1 MSETL
6 KMRLSEAENK
16 VADAELSLALIGRLI
31 QEKQA
36 ELKAR
41 IMDYVLAS
49 KTLQFKSEELEAFL
63 KQPYV
68 LLPKGEA
75 EWYLILPRF
84 IDMQVGW
91 LERQT
96 ETYNIFIVSRQIAWL
111 TDIPAFLREELDLE
125 APFKVSVQED
135 ILTTDIAKVEEVWQ
149 RYRAHLVRREG
160 PGEVRVKPGH
170 HFLLLASLIR
180 DGVLPFNPRP
190 IDQADMRNSMP
201 TKFELLDYQCTAWEA
216 FTRYGNIGVFWPPR
230 GGKTFL
236 GMYALSRLR
245 GRKLVVV
252 PTLTLLEQWQERLR
266 QWTGIPSG
274 EVDIVTYHAFDKVRS
289 KDYTLTIYDEC
300 HRLPANQFSRL
311 ATVKTKYRMGF
322 SATPWREDGR
332 AEYIFALTGFPIGL
346 DWQAF
351 LKMQL
356 FHKPTV
362 DLYIVRNITEK
373 TGWVA
378 QFLADKKRTMI
389 FCDGIELG
397 KQLAHRF
404 NLEFVY
410 GSTKKRLQ
418 KIHEAITNSP
428 QRALVISRVGDEG
441 VSLAKIERIIEFDFL
456 FGSRR
461 QEMQRLGRLF
471 HSDYEGEHVI
481 LMAKDEYARY
491 KKRLYAIYEKGFEIK
506 VHA

>member
-6 KMRLSEAENK
+6 KTMLSEAEAK
-16 VADAELSLALIGRLI
+16 VTDAEQSLTLLNHLV

-41 IMDYVLAS
+41 IMDYVVSTKVLS
-49 KTLQFKSEELEAFL
+49 FKSEELEAFL

-68 LLPKGEA
+68 LLPRREA
-75 EWYLILPRF
+75 ESYLILPRF
-84 IDMQVGW
+84 INMQLGW

-96 ETYNIFIVSRQIAWL
+96 PTYNIFVVSRQIAWL
-111 TDIPAFLREELDLE
+111 SDLPAFLKEELDLE
-125 APFKVSVQED
+125 APFKVLVQED
-135 ILTTDIAKVEEVWQ
+135 VLSTDVANVEEIWQ
-149 RYRAHLVRREG
+149 RYKTHLVRRESLG
-160 PGEVRVKPGH
+160 QIRIKLGH

-180 DGVLPFNPRP
+180 DGVFPFNPRP
-190 IDQADMRNSMP
+190 IDPADLRENVSM
-201 TKFELLDYQCTAWEA
+201 KFELLDYQRLAWDA
-216 FTRYGNIGVFWPPR
+216 FQRYGNIGVFWPPR

-236 GMYALSRLR
+236 GMYAMSRLR
-245 GRKLVVV
+245 GRKLIVV
-252 PTLTLLEQWQERLR
+252 PTLTLLEQWQDRIR
-266 QWTGIPSG
+266 QWTGLSQG
-274 EVDIVTYHAFDKVRS
+274 ELDMVTYHAFDKVRS
-289 KDYTLTIYDEC
+289 KDYMLTIYDEC

-311 ATVKTKYRMGF
+311 ATIKTKYRMGL

-332 AEYIFALTGFPIGL
+332 AEYIFALTGFPVGL

-356 FHKPTV
+356 FRKPTV
-362 DLYIVRNITEK
+362 DLYITRNITEK
-373 TGWVA
+373 TGRVV

-397 KQLAHRF
+397 KQLAHKF
-404 NLEFVY
+404 DLEFVY
-410 GSTKKRLQ
+410 SSTSKRLQ
-418 KIHEAITNSP
+418 KIHEAIMNSP

-471 HSDYEGEHVI
+471 HSDYEGEHII
-481 LMAKDEYARY
+481 LMTSEEYARY

>member
-6 KMRLSEAENK
+6 KTMLSEAEDK
-16 VADAELSLALIGRLI
+16 VTEAEQSLALLDRLV

-41 IMDYVLAS
+41 IMVYSVSGKGLS
-49 KTLQFKSEELEAFL
+49 FKPEEIEAFL
-63 KQPYV
+63 NQPYV
-68 LLPKGEA
+68 LLPRREA

-84 IDMQVGW
+84 IDMQLGW

-96 ETYNIFIVSRQIAWL
+96 STYNIFIVNRQIAL
-111 TDIPAFLREELDLE
+111 LSNIPAFLKEELDLE
-125 APFKVSVQED
+125 APFKVLVQED
-135 ILTTDIAKVEEVWQ
+135 VLSTDVANVENVWQ
-149 RYRAHLVRREG
+149 RYKTHLIRREG
-160 PGEVRVKPGH
+160 SGQIRIKLGH

-190 IDQADMRNSMP
+190 IDQGDLRDNVPMN
-201 TKFELLDYQCTAWEA
+201 FELLDYQRHAWEA
-216 FTRYGNIGVFWPPR
+216 FQRLGNIGVFWPPR

-236 GMYALSRLR
+236 GMYAISRLR
-245 GRKLVVV
+245 GRKLIVV
-252 PTLTLLEQWQERLR
+252 PTLTLLEQWQDRIS
-266 QWTGIPSG
+266 QWTGLNQG
-274 EVDIVTYHAFDKVRS
+274 EVDMVTYHAFDKVRS
-289 KDYTLTIYDEC
+289 KDYMLTIYDEC
-300 HRLPANQFSRL
+300 HRLPSNQFSRL
-311 ATVKTKYRMGF
+311 ATIKTKYRIGL

-332 AEYIFALTGFPIGL
+332 AEYIFALTGFPVGL

-362 DLYIVRNITEK
+362 DLYITRNITEK
-373 TGWVA
+373 TGRVA

-397 KQLAHRF
+397 KQLAHKF
-404 NLEFVY
+404 DLEFVY
-410 GSTKKRLQ
+410 SSTSKRLQ
-418 KIHEAITNSP
+418 KIHEAIMNSP
-428 QRALVISRVGDEG
+428 QHALVISRVGDEG
-441 VSLAKIERIIEFDFL
+441 VSLARIERIIEFDFL

-471 HSDYEGEHVI
+471 HSDYEGEHII
-481 LMAKDEYARY
+481 LMTSEEYARY

>member
-1 MSETL
+1 VTEDLAS
-6 KMRLSEAENK
+6 RLREAEVK
-16 VADAELSLALIGRLI
+16 TRDAEQSLALLDRLV

-41 IMDYVLAS
+41 IMDYVVAS
-49 KTLQFKSEELEAFL
+49 KAVQFKPEELEAFL

-68 LLPKGEA
+68 LLPRGEA

-96 ETYNIFIVSRQIAWL
+96 STYSIFIVNRQIVWL
-111 TDIPAFLREELDLE
+111 ADIPAFLKEELDLE
-125 APFKVSVQED
+125 APFKVLVQED
-135 ILTTDIAKVEEVWQ
+135 MLSTDIANVEEIWQ
-149 RYRAHLVRREG
+149 RYRTHLVRREG
-160 PGEVRVKPGH
+160 PGQIRIKPGH

-180 DGVLPFNPRP
+180 DGVLPFNPRS
-190 IDQADMRNSMP
+190 IDSSDLRDNVP
-201 TKFELLDYQCTAWEA
+201 TKFELLDYQRVAWEA

-236 GMYALSRLR
+236 GMYALSRLK
-245 GRKLVVV
+245 GKKLIVV
-252 PTLTLLEQWQERLR
+252 PTLTLLEQWQDRIK
-266 QWTGIPSG
+266 QWTGLSQG
-274 EVDIVTYHAFDKVRS
+274 EVDIVTYHAFGKVRAR
-289 KDYTLTIYDEC
+289 DYTLTIYDEC

-311 ATVKTKYRMGF
+311 ATIKTKYRMGL

-332 AEYIFALTGFPIGL
+332 AEYIFALTGFPLGL
-346 DWQAF
+346 DWQSF

-356 FHKPTV
+356 FHKPSV

-378 QFLADKKRTMI
+378 RFLADKKRTMI
-389 FCDGIELG
+389 FCDGIDKGKELSR
-397 KQLAHRF
+397 RF
-404 NLEFVY
+404 GLDFIYSETKRRLE
-410 GSTKKRLQ
+410 
-418 KIHEAITNSP
+418 KIHQAIMANP
-428 QRALVISRVGDEG
+428 KHALVISRVGDEG

-481 LMAKDEYARY
+481 LMTAEEYARY

>member
-1 MSETL
+1 MADDLAS
-6 KMRLSEAENK
+6 RLREAEAK
-16 VADAELSLALIGRLI
+16 VSDAEQSLALLSRLV

-41 IMDYVLAS
+41 IMDYAVAS
-49 KTLQFKSEELEAFL
+49 KALAFKPEELEAFL

-96 ETYNIFIVSRQIAWL
+96 PTYSIFIVNRQIAWL
-111 TDIPAFLREELDLE
+111 ADVPAFLKEELDLE

-135 ILTTDIAKVEEVWQ
+135 ILTTDIANIEEIWQ
-149 RYRAHLVRREG
+149 RYKTHLVRREG
-160 PGEVRVKPGH
+160 PGQIRIRPGH

-190 IDQADMRNSMP
+190 IDSSDIRDNVH
-201 TKFELLDYQCTAWEA
+201 TKFELLDYQRVAWEA

-236 GMYALSRLR
+236 GMYALSRLK
-245 GRKLVVV
+245 GRKLIVV
-252 PTLTLLEQWQERLR
+252 PTLTLLEQWQDRIQ
-266 QWTGIPSG
+266 QWTGLSQAEI
-274 EVDIVTYHAFDKVRS
+274 DIVTYHAFDKVHAR
-289 KDYTLTIYDEC
+289 DYTLTIYDEC

-311 ATVKTKYRMGF
+311 ATIKTKYRMGL

-346 DWQAF
+346 DWQSF

-356 FHKPTV
+356 FHKPSI

-373 TGWVA
+373 IGWVA
-378 QFLADKKRTMI
+378 SLLADKKRTMI
-389 FCDGIELG
+389 FCDGIDEGKELSR
-397 KQLAHRF
+397 RF
-404 NLEFVY
+404 NLDFVY
-410 GSTKKRLQ
+410 SETKRRLE
-418 KIHEAITNSP
+418 KIHQAIMNNP
-428 QRALVISRVGDEG
+428 KHALVISRVGDEG
-441 VSLAKIERIIEFDFL
+441 VSLAKLERVIEFDFL

-481 LMAKDEYARY
+481 LMTAEEYQRY

>member
-1 MSETL
+1 MLEDL
-6 KMRLSEAENK
+6 AGKLREAEAK
-16 VADAELSLALIGRLI
+16 TRDAEQSLALLSHLV

-41 IMDYVLAS
+41 IMEYVIAS
-49 KTLQFKSEELEAFL
+49 KALAFKPEELEAFL

-68 LLPKGEA
+68 LLPRGEA

-96 ETYNIFIVSRQIAWL
+96 PTYNIFIVNRQIAWL
-111 TDIPAFLREELDLE
+111 ADIPAFLREELDLE

-135 ILTTDIAKVEEVWQ
+135 MLRTDMANVEEIWQ
-149 RYRAHLVRREG
+149 RYKPHLVRREG
-160 PGEVRVKPGH
+160 SGQIRIKPEH

-190 IDQADMRNSMP
+190 IDSVDLRDNVPA
-201 TKFELLDYQCTAWEA
+201 KFMLLDYQCLAWEA
-216 FTRYGNIGVFWPPR
+216 FQRYGNIGVFWPPR

-236 GMYALSRLR
+236 GMYALSRLK
-245 GRKLVVV
+245 GRKLIVV
-252 PTLTLLEQWQERLR
+252 PTLTLLEQWQERIC
-266 QWTGIPSG
+266 QWTGLSQA
-274 EVDIVTYHAFDKVRS
+274 EVDIATYHAFDKVRA

-311 ATVKTKYRMGF
+311 ATIKTKYRMGL

-346 DWQAF
+346 DWQSF

-356 FHKPTV
+356 FHKPTI

-373 TGWVA
+373 TGWVTSL
-378 QFLADKKRTMI
+378 LADKRRTMI
-389 FCDGIELG
+389 FCDGIAKGKEL
-397 KQLAHRF
+397 ARRF
-404 NLEFVY
+404 NLDFIYSE
-410 GSTKKRLQ
+410 TKRRIEH
-418 KIHEAITNSP
+418 IHQAIMNTP
-428 QRALVISRVGDEG
+428 EKAFVISRVGDEG

-456 FGSRR
+456 YGSRR

-471 HSDYEGEHVI
+471 HSDYEGIHII
-481 LMAKDEYARY
+481 LMTGEEYARY